1 MIKRSLLI
9 VEDDPGLQSQM
20 KWCFDGQDVSV
31 AGNAA
36 EAEALARK
44 KEPQVITLDLGLPPD
59 PGGASEGFRLLESIN
74 ELLPF
79 SKVIV
84 ITGREEQENALR
96 AVASGAYDFYQ
107 KPIDSKTLQFVVE
120 RAFRLWELEQE
131 NRRLTQLT
139 PQTPLDG
146 LITAS
151 PNMLELCQLVERMAP
166 TDATALILGETG
178 TGKEILARAIH
189 DLSTR
194 RDQSFT
200 VINCAAI
207 PENLLES
214 ELFGHEKGSFTGAV
228 NRKIGTI
235 EAANGGT
242 LFLDEIGDMPV
253 SLQAKILRFLQER
266 TIERVGGN
274 TSIAVDVRVI
284 SATHRSIDEMISASD
299 FREDLYFRISEITL
313 SLPPLRDRPG
323 DAALL
328 ATSFVNQYRSKPNL
342 KLSSA
347 CLKSIESYRWPGNIR
362 ELQNRAKR
370 ACIMADGPL
379 ITPRD
384 FELQPTQSSSAVNL
398 KEVRAEAERKA
409 IIATLNRNGR
419 NVSQTA
425 RLLGVSRPTL
435 YNLFRKYGISA
446 DEADE

>member
-1 MIKRSLLI
+1 
-9 VEDDPGLQSQM
+9 M

-435 YNLFRKYGISA
+435 YNLFRKYSISA